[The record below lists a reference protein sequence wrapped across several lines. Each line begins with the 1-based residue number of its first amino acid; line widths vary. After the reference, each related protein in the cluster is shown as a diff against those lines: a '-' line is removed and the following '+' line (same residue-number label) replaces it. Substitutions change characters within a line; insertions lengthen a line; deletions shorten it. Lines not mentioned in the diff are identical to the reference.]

1 MKDVISKN
9 SVTEQPAPEDSPPR
23 LFRQIQDLFRRL
35 GIFGQKLP
43 LEFEGYKYLI
53 SCDERAFLVYRIN
66 EQCGV
71 PPGIPGWPVCLVTAE
86 TVVDECSP
94 SPLECEFFNTGLA
107 LADWLE
113 IIEQYYRLGPDDEAA
128 FA

>member
-1 MKDVISKN
+1 MKDV
-9 SVTEQPAPEDSPPR
+9 VTPNTGNEQPAPEDSPAQ
-23 LFRQIQDLFRRL
+23 LFRQIQNLFRRL

-43 LEFEGYKYLI
+43 LEFEGGKYLI

-66 EQCGV
+66 EQSGV

-94 SPLECEFFNTGLA
+94 SPRECDYFNTGLA

-113 IIEQYYRLGPDDEAA
+113 IIEQYYQRGADEGTALG
-128 FA
+128 